1 MAKPMSQIV
10 IDTTTDVQA
19 VAVEYT
25 VLSDRLSGTVL
36 QNKQVFDAYPDM
48 IVEHFNDLCDYV
60 NEQAPTGDA
69 ALSYSNAEIA
79 NICAAL
85 NCTEASITI

>member
-1 MAKPMSQIV
+1 MAKPMSQIT

-25 VLSDRLSGTVL
+25 VVGDRLSGTVL

-48 IVEHFNDLCDYV
+48 IVGHFNDLCEYV

-69 ALSYSNAEIA
+69 ALSYTPQEVNV
-79 NICAAL
+79 ICAAL
-85 NCTEASITI
+85 GCVKAEIEM